1 MKVLSLIAC
10 VHAAP
15 SVAAPNDGCY
25 WQSSKS
31 GGYVECLPD
40 YYIRAACE
48 SVSFFCFFSVR
59 SFNFKGSRD
68 DCHVDGIGH
77 GSSFG
82 IECCPADR
90 TMNFK
95 NPTNCQWLGGKR

>member
-1 MKVLSLIAC
+1 MKVLALIAC
-10 VHAAP
+10 AQAAP

-48 SVSFFCFFSVR
+48 SVR
-59 SFNFKGSRD
+59 
-68 DCHVDGIGH
+68 
-77 GSSFG
+77 
-82 IECCPADR
+82 
-90 TMNFK
+90 
-95 NPTNCQWLGGKR
+95 

>member
-10 VHAAP
+10 AHAAP

-48 SVSFFCFFSVR
+48 SVSFFLRFINQEVSIL
-59 SFNFKGSRD
+59 RD
-68 DCHVDGIGH
+68 HV
-77 GSSFG
+77 
-82 IECCPADR
+82 
-90 TMNFK
+90 T
-95 NPTNCQWLGGKR
+95 TVT